1 MGVSSM
7 IPMRGIFARCC
18 ASAASGHAAAAPP
31 SSVRNKR
38 RFMSNID
45 FPVLPWTTSTM
56 QGRRALHILLVRREN
71 APKCLDQPIELDW
84 FGIELVTPCSERLFT
99 LASQCM
105 CGESDDRDIARCWT
119 ALQPPRGF
127 PAVDHRHFEVHQ
139 DEIRLLRCSHL
150 TALFAVLRRQHFE
163 VAEQLEPHLEHVD
176 VVVIVFDIK
185 NLGHDTASIS
195 LLTGGL
201 LCTTRRMRSTRSAAR
216 NVSLTSTVCTPEF
229 NRSRSLA
236 SRSRAVITTTGIS
249 CHAASFCNAA
259 TTAKPSISG
268 IIKSSK
274 ITSGLPCRR
283 RSSASR
289 PFVASCTV
297 HCGSLSHS
305 SIRSR
310 CRASSSTSSTRVGGA
325 AARKRLTS
333 W

>member
-1 MGVSSM
+1 M
-7 IPMRGIFARCC
+7 ILGR
-18 ASAASGHAAAAPP
+18 
-31 SSVRNKR
+31 
-38 RFMSNID
+38 SNIS
-45 FPVLPWTTSTM
+45 FPLPR
-56 QGRRALHILLVRREN
+56 GRLGVLHILLARREN
-71 APKCLDQPIELDW
+71 APQSRDQSIELNRVS
-84 FGIELVTPCSERLFT
+84 IQLVTPRSERLFT

-105 CGESDDRDIARCWT
+105 CGESDNRNVACCWT

-150 TALFAVLRRQHFE
+150 TALFAVLSRQHFE
-163 VAEQLEPHLEHVD
+163 VPEQLEPHLEHVD
-176 VVVIVFDIK
+176 VVVIVFDIE
-185 NLGHDTASIS
+185 NLGHDAASIS

-236 SRSRAVITTTGIS
+236 SRSRAVMTTTGIS
-249 CHAASFCNAA
+249 RHAASFCNAA

-268 IIKSSK
+268 IIRSSK
-274 ITSGLPCRR
+274 ITSGLSCRR

-289 PFVASCTV
+289 PFVASRTL
-297 HCGSLSHS
+297 HCGPANQP

-310 CRASSSTSSTRVGGA
+310 CRASSSTSRTRVGGS